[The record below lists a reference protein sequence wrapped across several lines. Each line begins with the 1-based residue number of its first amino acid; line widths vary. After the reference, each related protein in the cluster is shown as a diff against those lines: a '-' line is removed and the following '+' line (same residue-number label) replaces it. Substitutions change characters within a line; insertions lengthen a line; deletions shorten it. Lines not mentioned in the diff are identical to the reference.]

1 MRTPFGPCI
10 AEERT
15 AGVAKTR
22 FAPDRGLTSRMVFV
36 MFLIGAVAVGF
47 IAAIVAFVPARELPV
62 VLVFAGLILFA
73 QFFFS
78 DKIATFAMGAHEVS
92 PEQAPQL
99 HGVIDRLCAL
109 ADMPKPRVAIAQ
121 TPMPN
126 AFATGRNPKNAVVCV
141 TTGLIDGRLTE
152 EELEGVLAHELS
164 HVAHRD
170 VMVITIAS
178 FLGILAG
185 LIARMAFWF
194 GIGGD
199 RRRGSQ
205 DNGVPVELIII
216 GVSVATYAL
225 SFLLIRALSRYRE
238 LAADRAAAI
247 LTGNPASL
255 ESALVK
261 LSNGIARIPTQDLRQ
276 AEHFNAFYFAP
287 AFSKDSMMALLS
299 THPTTEKRI
308 AQLEKISRQLG
319 R

>member
-1 MRTPFGPCI
+1 
-10 AEERT
+10 
-15 AGVAKTR
+15 VAKTR

-36 MFLIGAVAVGF
+36 MFLIGVVA
-47 IAAIVAFVPARELPV
+47 VAFVGALIAFVPGGDLVP
-62 VLVFAGLILFA
+62 VLVLAGIVLFA

-78 DKIATFAMGAHEVS
+78 DKIATFAMGAKEVT

-99 HGVIDRLCAL
+99 HGMIDRLCAL
-109 ADMPKPRVAIAQ
+109 ADMPKPRVAISN

-126 AFATGRNPKNAVVCV
+126 AFATGRSPKNAVVCV
-141 TTGLIDGRLTE
+141 TRGLIDGRLTE
-152 EELEGVLAHELS
+152 QELEGVLAHELS

-185 LIARMAFWF
+185 LVARMAFWF
-194 GIGGD
+194 GIGGN
-199 RRRGSQ
+199 RRRSQ
-205 DNGVPVELIII
+205 NGVPVELIII
-216 GVSVATYAL
+216 GISVATYAL
-225 SFLLIRALSRYRE
+225 SFLMIRALSRYRE

-276 AEHFNAFYFAP
+276 AEAYNAFYFAP

-308 AQLEKISRQLG
+308 EQLEKISRQLG